1 MLNMIAIPKITIGTT
16 KNANDFGDSQSKITN
31 NKQLFIQNEEILLM
45 ILSSS
50 SGLSYIA
57 AQNSQIHAHTM
68 IHRGYHPVIK
78 FINITIRAAANR
90 KTFPKF
96 FNFVSCRFLCVNLG

>member
-1 MLNMIAIPKITIGTT
+1 MTIGTT
-16 KNANDFGDSQSKITN
+16 KNANDFGDNQSKITSSR
-31 NKQLFIQNEEILLM
+31 QVFIHNEEILLM

-50 SGLSYIA
+50 KGLSYIA
-57 AQNSQIHAHTM
+57 AQNNRIHAHTM
-68 IHRGYHPVIK
+68 IHRGYHPVIR

-96 FNFVSCRFLCVNLG
+96 FNFVSCRFLCVSLG

>member
-1 MLNMIAIPKITIGTT
+1 MIIIPKITIGTT
-16 KNANDFGDSQSKITN
+16 KKANDFGDSQSKITN
-31 NKQLFIQNEEILLM
+31 SRQLFIQNEEILFI

-57 AQNSQIHAHTM
+57 AQNSQIPAHTM
-68 IHRGYHPVIK
+68 IHRGYHPVIR
-78 FINITIRAAANR
+78 FISMTIRAAANR
-90 KTFPKF
+90 KIFPKF